1 VRATLID
8 VYEASHHAT
17 DPQDPVDAIIFRL
30 DQPGL
35 TRKDLEDIIGTRSR
49 IAEVLNR
56 KRSLSIGMIGRL
68 HDRLG
73 ISASRHLAISAS
85 RHLAISAE
93 SLIQS
98 SRARTALLPYARGRD
113 PGETKDRPLQ
123 ADPGLEDFGTRFVE
137 ARSCAIC
144 VKAVRNYRIKI
155 GY

>member
-73 ISASRHLAISAS
+73 ISASRHLAISA
-85 RHLAISAE
+85 E

-98 SRARTALLPYARGRD
+98 SRARLALLPYARGRD